1 MLITMMISDD
11 TWEHANPDVGDR
23 LCMAR
28 SCEQLLGEVVLPE
41 KYHDDGDDNDI
52 GITMNITTTIMIMII
67 KMPFFEAGWRREYT
81 PLHHRSNPC
90 I

>member
-1 MLITMMISDD
+1 MNSLEICDIWLMIYADEEDYNNDD
-11 TWEHANPDVGDR
+11 NDDAWEHANSDVGDR

-67 KMPFFEAGWRREYT
+67 CW
-81 PLHHRSNPC
+81 
-90 I
+90 